1 MRARSRRPKVPK
13 HERISTHDLSFS
25 TWSYAGLEKRGRGR
39 APVRFGVLLVSRT
52 HPQGVAGEI
61 VDVGEGGVGL
71 EVAGAAAETR
81 WPDEDVIVILRST
94 TGPVRLDMRV
104 VRDQWYG
111 GRRTLGLA
119 LSERTDPRDRWR
131 FTTYARRLVSMDL
144 PDPDWA

>member
-1 MRARSRRPKVPK
+1 MAARSRRSKVPK
-13 HERISTHDLSFS
+13 DPDLSTHDLSFS

-39 APVRFGVLLVSRT
+39 APVRFGVLVVSRA
-52 HPQGVAGEI
+52 HPQGVPGEV

-81 WPDEDVIVILRST
+81 WPDEDVIVLLRST

-111 GRRTLGLA
+111 GKRTLGLA
-119 LSERTDPRDRWR
+119 LSDRTDPRDRWR
-131 FTTYARRLVSMDL
+131 FTTYARRLVSMEL
-144 PDPDWA
+144 PDAGWA